1 MTSGKAARVGPGPSP
16 RQLLAEASQSVRNLT
31 QRALLTMLGIAI
43 GSAAIVALLSLGQ
56 GAAEESLRSFESLG
70 SNIGIASV
78 SASITHPAP
87 LDFDAAQARHVV
99 GIVDVAPLALLAT
112 KVQAQGKASDATVL
126 GTQESIARIF
136 NLRPI
141 KGRFISDLD
150 SRSTYAVIGSDVAT
164 ALGIDGTGD
173 GHVIQINNYLFTV
186 VGILAPQ
193 LPNPLLPT
201 SVNQS
206 VIVPLAS
213 MSRLQGAPEVSG
225 MIFSSGSAAD
235 IVATASHFKE
245 YLLSRFPSRTIEIQL
260 PMQLLDGMRG
270 QARNFS
276 YLLAALG
283 GISLLVSGIGIMNV
297 MLMSIA
303 ERRKE
308 IGIRLS
314 VGARE
319 RDIRNL
325 FFLEA
330 VGLSIGGALA
340 GVLLGLVTTYAYSAV
355 VGWRF
360 SVPMNALVAGL
371 LSPVLVGIGFGL
383 FPAIKAAKLQP
394 LQILRDE

>member
-1 MTSGKAARVGPGPSP
+1 MTSGKAARIAPGPTP
-16 RQLLAEASQSVRNLT
+16 LQLLAEASQSARKLT

-43 GSAAIVALLSLGQ
+43 GSAAIVTLLSLGQ
-56 GAAEESLRSFESLG
+56 GAAEASLRAFESLG
-70 SNIGIASV
+70 SNIGIVNLQAS
-78 SASITHPAP
+78 AEHPAP
-87 LDFDAAQARHVV
+87 LSFDAAQAGQVA
-99 GIVDVAPLALLAT
+99 GIVEVAPLALLAT
-112 KVQAQGKASDATVL
+112 QIQAQGKPSDTTIL
-126 GTQESIARIF
+126 GTQESIGRIF
-136 NLRPI
+136 GWRPV

-150 SRSTYAVIGSDVAT
+150 RRATYAVIGSDVAI
-164 ALGIDGTGD
+164 ALGMTDVGE
-173 GHVIQINNYLFTV
+173 GHVVQINHYLYTV
-186 VGILAPQ
+186 IGILPPQ

-206 VIVPLAS
+206 VIIPLAS
-213 MSRLQGAPEVSG
+213 MSRLQGAPEVSSV
-225 MIFSSGSAAD
+225 IFRSRSADD
-235 IVATASHFKE
+235 IVATAWRFKQ
-245 YLLSRFPSRTIEIQL
+245 YLTNRFPSRTVDMQL

-283 GISLLVSGIGIMNV
+283 AISLLVSGIGIMNV
-297 MLMSIA
+297 MLMSVA

-314 VGARE
+314 VGARQ

-330 VGLSIGGALA
+330 VGLSVGGALA
-340 GVLLGLVTTYAYSAV
+340 GLVLGIAISFVYSAV
-355 VGWRF
+355 AGWRF
-360 SVPMNALVAGL
+360 SLPFNALLAGL
-371 LSPVLVGIGFGL
+371 GSPILTGIGFGL

>member
-1 MTSGKAARVGPGPSP
+1 MTAAGASRAGAGPTL
-16 RQLLAEASQSVRNLT
+16 RYLLTEASHSVRNLRP
-31 QRALLTMLGIAI
+31 RALLTMLGIAI
-43 GSAAIVALLSLGQ
+43 GSAAIIALLSLGQ
-56 GAAEESLRSFESLG
+56 GAAESSLRSFESLG
-70 SNIGIASV
+70 SNIGIANLQ
-78 SASITHPAP
+78 AAAQDRAP
-87 LDFDAAQARHVV
+87 LNFDAEQAVKIGGVV
-99 GIVDVAPLALLAT
+99 DAAPLALLAT
-112 KVQAQGKASDATVL
+112 QIPARGKPTDITVL
-126 GTQESIARIF
+126 GTHESIGRIF
-136 NLRPI
+136 GWVPA
-141 KGRFISDLD
+141 KGRFISRLD
-150 SRSTYAVIGSDVAT
+150 NRATYAVIGSDVAR
-164 ALGIDGTGD
+164 ALGMADVGD
-173 GHVIQINNYLFTV
+173 GHLVQINNYLFTV
-186 VGILAPQ
+186 IGILPPQ
-193 LPNPLLPT
+193 LPNPLLPI

-213 MSRLQGAPEVSG
+213 MRRFDGAPAVSSVVFRSRG
-225 MIFSSGSAAD
+225 ADD
-235 IVATASHFKE
+235 IVATTERFKD
-245 YLLSRFPSRTIEIQL
+245 YLSTRFPSRTIDMQL

-283 GISLLVSGIGIMNV
+283 AISLLVSGIGIMNV
-297 MLMSIA
+297 MLMSVA

-340 GVLLGLVTTYAYSAV
+340 GLVLGAAITLAYSIT

-360 SVPMNALVAGL
+360 SLPPHAVIMGL
-371 LSPVLVGIGFGL
+371 GSPILVGIGFGL
-383 FPAIKAAKLQP
+383 FPALKAAKLQP